1 MIILILSCVFALIPT
16 QSRFAIIGS
25 VRDPGGHP
33 VSSIR
38 VTLLG
43 ENYQNLGT
51 KFADS
56 SGRFQFRNLGQGYY
70 TIRVEAAG
78 TPYEEEIQTIELQ
91 SLSPRRS
98 ATEEPFTVDFRLRR
112 KGAQASQVAPGV
124 VFVQEVP
131 ARARQ
136 EYERGESSLHSQNPE
151 MALPSLKKAIEIFP
165 DYFLA
170 LELLGTEYVKR
181 GQFDDA
187 VPVLTRATQV
197 NPNAAR
203 SLYALGVANLKSN
216 RSVEA
221 LNWLLRAED
230 KNPKNPNVHMML
242 GLTYGK
248 LSFLVEAERAF
259 KRAYQLG
266 GSSKDVAIVHF
277 YLAGIYDKQRK
288 YADAVRELELFLKE
302 ADDIKDQ
309 TQIRALIERLQA
321 KVNRETKP
329 F

>member
-1 MIILILSCVFALIPT
+1 MIPLLLSFLFALIPTPT
-16 QSRFAIIGS
+16 QSRFAILGS
-25 VRDPGGHP
+25 IRDPGGQP

-70 TIRVEAAG
+70 TIRIETAG
-78 TPYEEEIQTIELQ
+78 TPYEEETQTIELQ

-98 ATEEPFTVDFRLRR
+98 ATEEPFSVDFRLRR
-112 KGAQASQVAPGV
+112 KRGQAAQVAPGI

-136 EYERGESSLHSQNPE
+136 EYERGKSSLDGQHPE
-151 MALPSLKKAIEIFP
+151 IGLPSLKKAIDIFP

-181 GQFDDA
+181 GQFNDA

-197 NPNAAR
+197 NPNAAK

-221 LNWLLRAED
+221 LNWLLRAQD
-230 KNPKNPNVHMML
+230 KNARNPNVHMML
-242 GLTYGK
+242 GIAYGN
-248 LSFLVEAERAF
+248 LGSLVEAERAF
-259 KRAYQLG
+259 KKAYLLG
-266 GSSKDVAIVHF
+266 GGKSDVADVHF
-277 YLAGIYDKQRK
+277 YLAGIYNRQRK
-288 YADAVRELELFLKE
+288 YSEAILELELFLKE
-302 ADDIKDQ
+302 ADDVKDR
-309 TQIRALIERLQA
+309 TQIKGLIERLRA
-321 KVNRETKP
+321 KIKP
-329 F
+329 GS

>member
-1 MIILILSCVFALIPT
+1 MSMIPLLLSLVFALVPT
-16 QSRFAIIGS
+16 QSRFAILGS
-25 VRDPGGHP
+25 VRDPGGQP
-33 VSSIR
+33 VGSIR

-43 ENYQNLGT
+43 ENYQSLRT
-51 KFADS
+51 VFADS
-56 SGRFQFRNLGQGYY
+56 SGRFQFRNLGQGIYI
-70 TIRVEAAG
+70 IRIEPAG
-78 TPYEEEIQTIELQ
+78 TPYEEETQTIELQ

-112 KGAQASQVAPGV
+112 KGAQVAPGV

-131 ARARQ
+131 ARARE
-136 EYERGESSLHSQNPE
+136 EYERGRSSLNGQNPE
-151 MALPSLKKAIEIFP
+151 MALPSLKRAIEIFP

-170 LELLGTEYVKR
+170 LELLGTEYVR
-181 GQFDDA
+181 REQFNDA

-242 GLTYGK
+242 GLAYGN
-248 LSFLVEAERAF
+248 LGSLVEAEHAF
-259 KRAYQLG
+259 KKAYLLG
-266 GSSKDVAIVHF
+266 GGKSDVADVHF
-277 YLAGIYDKQRK
+277 YLAGIYNRQLK
-288 YADAVRELELFLKE
+288 YSEAIRELELFLKE
-302 ADDIKDQ
+302 AEDVKDRTKIKE
-309 TQIRALIERLQA
+309 LIERLQA
-321 KVNRETKP
+321 KIKP
-329 F
+329 GN

>member
-1 MIILILSCVFALIPT
+1 MSMIPLLLSLVFALVPT
-16 QSRFAIIGS
+16 QSRFAILGS
-25 VRDPGGHP
+25 VRDPGGQP
-33 VSSIR
+33 VGSIR

-51 KFADS
+51 RFADS
-56 SGRFQFRNLGQGYY
+56 SGRFQFRNLGQGIY
-70 TIRVEAAG
+70 TIRIEPAG
-78 TPYEEEIQTIELQ
+78 TPYEEETQTIELQ

-112 KGAQASQVAPGV
+112 KRGQVAQVAPGV

-131 ARARQ
+131 SSARV
-136 EYERGESSLHSQNPE
+136 EYQRGQSSLNSQNPE
-151 MALPSLKKAIEIFP
+151 MALPSLEKAIDIFP

-170 LELLGTEYVKR
+170 LELLGTEYVRR
-181 GQFDDA
+181 GQFNDA

-221 LNWLLRAED
+221 VNWLLRAED

-242 GLTYGK
+242 GLAYGN
-248 LSFLVEAERAF
+248 LGSLVESEHAF
-259 KRAYQLG
+259 KKAYLLG
-266 GSSKDVAIVHF
+266 GGKSDVADVHF
-277 YLAGIYDKQRK
+277 YLAVIYNRQRK
-288 YADAVRELELFLKE
+288 YSAAIRELELFLKE
-302 ADDIKDQ
+302 AEDVKDRTKIKG
-309 TQIRALIERLQA
+309 LIERLQA
-321 KVNRETKP
+321 KVKP
-329 F
+329 VN